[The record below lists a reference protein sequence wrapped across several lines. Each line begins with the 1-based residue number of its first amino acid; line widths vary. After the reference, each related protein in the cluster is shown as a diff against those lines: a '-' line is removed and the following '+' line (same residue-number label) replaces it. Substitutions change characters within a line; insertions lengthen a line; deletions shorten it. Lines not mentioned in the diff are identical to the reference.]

1 LRIDKGRGAQVI
13 AVEGKKFEGVRLDLV
28 ILLALVQCVEI
39 GDAVHAK
46 DHRFAVDDELL
57 VPVLQ
62 RGLDDPRIAL

>member
-1 LRIDKGRGAQVI
+1 MH
-13 AVEGKKFEGVRLDLV
+13 LV